1 MSGRSGRELRLSM
14 RVWDT
19 PIRLF
24 HWSLVALVAGCYAS
38 QQLYWMEL
46 HALCGYG
53 VLALLVFRV
62 AWGFVGSETA
72 RFARF
77 LAGPRAALFHLARL
91 FRREPDLQIGHNAA
105 GGWMVVALLALLT
118 GETVSGL
125 FSNDDVAATGPLAKY
140 ITKPTS
146 DLLSGLHD
154 LGWDI
159 LLGAIGL
166 HVLAIAVYALVKRHD
181 LVGPMITGK
190 KRLPATLRPPRQA
203 NPALAAASLAAGLAL
218 AAAIAWLA

>member
-1 MSGRSGRELRLSM
+1 MSGRGGRELRLSM
-14 RVWDT
+14 RVWDA

-24 HWSLVALVAGCYAS
+24 HWSLAALVAGCYAT
-38 QQLYWMEL
+38 QRLYWMEL

-62 AWGFVGSETA
+62 AWGFFGSETA

-77 LAGPRAALFHLARL
+77 LAGPRAAIAQLVRL
-91 FRREPDLQIGHNAA
+91 FRREPDLEIGHNAA
-105 GGWMVVALLALLT
+105 GGWMVIALLALLA
-118 GETVSGL
+118 GETVTGL
-125 FSNDDVAATGPLAKY
+125 FSNDDIAAAGPLAKY
-140 ITKPTS
+140 VTKPTS

-154 LGWDI
+154 RGWDI

-166 HVLAIAVYALVKRHD
+166 HVLAIMVYAVVKRQD
-181 LVGPMITGK
+181 LVRPMITGK

-203 NPALAAASLAAGLAL
+203 SPALAAAFLTAGLAL